1 MRIFKLS
8 LQFAVLDD
16 NIKGIIYESLVHHLE
31 VMNTSTVWAS
41 RSCRAQVFKHSLT
54 ENNNT

>member
-31 VMNTSTVWAS
+31 VMNTSTCWGL
-41 RSCRAQVFKHSLT
+41 QIL
-54 ENNNT
+54 